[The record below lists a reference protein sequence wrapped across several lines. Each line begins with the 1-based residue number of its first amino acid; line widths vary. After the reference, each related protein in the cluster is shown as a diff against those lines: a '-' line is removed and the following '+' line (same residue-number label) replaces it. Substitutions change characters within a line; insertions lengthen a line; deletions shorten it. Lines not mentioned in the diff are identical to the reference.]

1 METKKTIIVS
11 IITTLATL
19 FVVAVIMHL
28 CCGNCG
34 GQNRCSKGDMKCS
47 SSYMHDDDGGSKC
60 ASYSKECMKKCK
72 KMDAK
77 CDKGDMKCEKGD
89 KCCKSKEACKM
100 DKGKTCSKDKEVEVT
115 VTETVKK

>member
-34 GQNRCSKGDMKCS
+34 GQSRCSKDETKCS
-47 SSYMHDDDGGSKC
+47 SSYNHCESAGKC
-60 ASYSKECMKKCK
+60 ASYTKMCK
-72 KMDAK
+72 K
-77 CDKGDMKCEKGD
+77 KCEKMDSKCEEGEAKCTKGV
-89 KCCKSKEACKM
+89 KCCQSKEAWKM
-100 DKGKTCSKDKEVEVT
+100 GEGKSCSKDKAVEVT